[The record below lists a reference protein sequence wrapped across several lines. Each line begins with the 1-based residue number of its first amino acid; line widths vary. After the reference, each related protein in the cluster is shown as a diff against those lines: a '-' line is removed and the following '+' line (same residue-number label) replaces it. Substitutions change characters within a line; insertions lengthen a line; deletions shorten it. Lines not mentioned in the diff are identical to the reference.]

1 VVAVELQGQLIAR
14 ERELDSRE
22 CDIAAWDDVLVAFER
37 ALGKVLRECDIGRVW
52 AEAVQQDF
60 FAQACVSGSRSKQ
73 LTYLNWT
80 LKECQILLCL
90 QETNLEV

>member
-22 CDIAAWDDVLVAFER
+22 CDIATWDDVLVAFER

-90 QETNLEV
+90 QEMNLEV